1 MSNKVVDKTWS
12 IKHEGHLNR
21 NNIIFNEKINR
32 LIQDLERVNN
42 SLGHFVLREGKWT
55 KTNKDN

>member
-1 MSNKVVDKTWS
+1 MKSKKWS
-12 IKHEGHLNR
+12 IKHEGHLNT

-42 SLGHFVLREGKWT
+42 SLGYYVLREGKWT
-55 KTNKDN
+55 KKYKDK

>member
-1 MSNKVVDKTWS
+1 MKKIIYKTWS
-12 IKHEGHLNR
+12 IKEEGHLNT

-42 SLGHFVLREGKWT
+42 SLGHFVFREGKWI
-55 KTNKDN
+55 KKK

>member
-1 MSNKVVDKTWS
+1 MKKIVEKTWS
-12 IKHEGHLNR
+12 IKHESHLNT

-42 SLGHFVLREGKWT
+42 SLGYYVLREGKWT
-55 KTNKDN
+55 KTNK

>member
-1 MSNKVVDKTWS
+1 MKKIIDKTLS
-12 IKHEGHLNR
+12 IKEVGHLNT

-42 SLGHFVLREGKWT
+42 SLGHFVFREGKWI
-55 KTNKDN
+55 KKK